1 MNSRNLFLHSH
12 QCLSKA
18 TLRPRSCLPPSGSS
32 FPPPCPELLAL
43 LQVTLFL
50 RVILVTLL
58 CEGLNKPP
66 IAWVIY
72 HSYTHICPRARPAPA
87 QVNAHLHVRPRHT
100 YMRTCTSDTR
110 ICARAR
116 PAPAHVYAHV
126 HVRPRHTYMHMCTSG
141 LGTRI
146 CTPAHPTPAHVYAH
160 VHVRLLHTYMH
171 ACTSIYIFPL
181 CSPQQ
186 NSAAGSVP

>member
-87 QVNAHLHVRPRHT
+87 
-100 YMRTCTSDTR
+100 
-110 ICARAR
+110 
-116 PAPAHVYAHV
+116 HVYAHV

-186 NSAAGSVP
+186 NSAAGSVPRMLLVCRGSSGPSHPPHRGHSDFSACSRTLS